1 MDGSQWVDPL
11 AACVTYQLK
20 KKKEAWMEV
29 CIKSFWLMPFYWKQI
44 SMGIWSD
51 KLFDLGTIDLESNL
65 QEMLQ
70 KFIIWI
76 LRNEI

>member
-1 MDGSQWVDPL
+1 
-11 AACVTYQLK
+11 
-20 KKKEAWMEV
+20 
-29 CIKSFWLMPFYWKQI
+29 
-44 SMGIWSD
+44 MGIWSD